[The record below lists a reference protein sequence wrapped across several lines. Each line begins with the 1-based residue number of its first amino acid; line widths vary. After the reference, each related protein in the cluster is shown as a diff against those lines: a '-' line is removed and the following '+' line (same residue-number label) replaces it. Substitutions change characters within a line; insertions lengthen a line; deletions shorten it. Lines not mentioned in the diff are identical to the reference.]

1 MRPNDVRSVR
11 VAYGEGPVTTCA
23 RYFEA
28 WVRTSLPLAR
38 VATEPEY
45 APPGLYSLTMAT
57 PKGDLS
63 ITLAEGNTLQISGL
77 GLEYRTHLPSVTEAS
92 VMQEELSILGA
103 DDVYERVL
111 NA

>member
-1 MRPNDVRSVR
+1 
-11 VAYGEGPVTTCA
+11 
-23 RYFEA
+23 
-28 WVRTSLPLAR
+28 
-38 VATEPEY
+38 
-45 APPGLYSLTMAT
+45 
-57 PKGDLS
+57 
-63 ITLAEGNTLQISGL
+63 LQISGL